1 MVVFCH
7 GNQQQQVEG
16 TCDTEEEEE
25 EEEPPVS
32 HRGVEPSKG
41 RFGECRG
48 REGIPVI
55 TLSDF
60 NSLVTTGTFYE
71 KPLRA
76 PSVRGS
82 ETKRSGKASLDPK
95 MGALVEKGYHIP
107 QEAAA
112 IEWPSP
118 AGQGIYYEEDVPV
131 GQRTVG
137 EAIRIDTRTFY
148 LGETCETQE
157 EVDRREKEKRQRYR
171 DELEA
176 QVAER
181 EAARKRLSGSQ
192 ACTADGSEG
201 TLSSDS
207 PCSMVGMQSSDDHKR
222 EEKEKRA
229 KLKAILDE
237 QVAEQAELRARL
249 LQERAA
255 REAAEEERVRRE
267 IVELAVREARQR
279 QRERTSPHAAGKG
292 SPRRSVQPSHAGDEP
307 PAQTV
312 REQPA
317 SVVRWPPRLSLPL
330 ESPRVEE
337 GDLDQTA
344 PRRLVLVHT
353 PASLATRTSQGAAV
367 RPVSPSV
374 ALRQA
379 LLVSARRDFPSEPST
394 HRSLDRVG
402 SKIEGVAGTMG
413 TLHNR
418 FGGEEHRE
426 GGLSSSPR
434 VVQRKYLVP
443 RNGRD
448 EREEARSDKTPRVAD
463 SLSSSVGNSNR
474 EMVAF
479 LRSNLGKAPGRWGA
493 AAKAKLSIRDGR
505 PMRDSRQGSLIA
517 ERSMANISE
526 FVTSDLMMGT
536 WKAPDWPEEDRL
548 SRNTF
553 WAKSAELLSGDSSED
568 SSSGPETPPYT
579 ERTVERR
586 SVADED
592 DEWSE
597 SPSMSGD
604 EELSD
609 ELDSFGSGGAAVDS
623 RRHSSSLSSSS
634 WGEGS
639 LSGRMPGSRWSSAH
653 YSALIG
659 TVLVTEGLD
668 CAHDIA
674 EILHAL
680 QDRAIVAEQLSSS
693 SDDERTSDGSSD
705 SSFFQEF
712 EEGAA
717 AAGLLS
723 IPEEDEELSFV
734 PDESGSV
741 GGSPLVTDRPSS
753 AFLEDAAGTG
763 GWSESSSSIFG

>member
-7 GNQQQQVEG
+7 GNQQQQQVEAS
-16 TCDTEEEEE
+16 DT

-60 NSLVTTGTFYE
+60 NSLITTGTFHE

-82 ETKRSGKASLDPK
+82 ETKRSGKASQDPK
-95 MGALVEKGYHIP
+95 TGALVEKGYNIP

-118 AGQGIYYEEDVPV
+118 AGEGIYYEEDVPL

-137 EAIRIDTRTFY
+137 EAIRLDTRTFY

-192 ACTADGSEG
+192 ACTADDSEG

-207 PCSMVGMQSSDDHKR
+207 PCSMVSLGMQSSDDHKR

-229 KLKAILDE
+229 RLEAILDE

-279 QRERTSPHAAGKG
+279 QRERTSPHACGEG
-292 SPRRSVQPSHAGDEP
+292 SPRRSVQPSHDGDEP
-307 PAQTV
+307 PARTV

-337 GDLDQTA
+337 GDLEQTA
-344 PRRLVLVHT
+344 PRRLGLVHT
-353 PASLATRTSQGAAV
+353 LAARTSQGAAV

-434 VVQRKYLVP
+434 VARRKYLVP

-517 ERSMANISE
+517 ERSMANISK

-553 WAKSAELLSGDSSED
+553 LAKSAELLSGGSSED

-592 DEWSE
+592 DEWSD
-597 SPSMSGD
+597 SPSLSGD
-604 EELSD
+604 EEPSD
-609 ELDSFGSGGAAVDS
+609 ELDSFGSGGAAVD
-623 RRHSSSLSSSS
+623 
-634 WGEGS
+634 
-639 LSGRMPGSRWSSAH
+639 
-653 YSALIG
+653 
-659 TVLVTEGLD
+659 
-668 CAHDIA
+668 
-674 EILHAL
+674 
-680 QDRAIVAEQLSSS
+680 
-693 SDDERTSDGSSD
+693 
-705 SSFFQEF
+705 
-712 EEGAA
+712 
-717 AAGLLS
+717 
-723 IPEEDEELSFV
+723 
-734 PDESGSV
+734 
-741 GGSPLVTDRPSS
+741 
-753 AFLEDAAGTG
+753 
-763 GWSESSSSIFG
+763 

>member
-7 GNQQQQVEG
+7 GNQQQQQVEAS
-16 TCDTEEEEE
+16 DTE

-60 NSLVTTGTFYE
+60 NSLITTGTFHE

-76 PSVRGS
+76 ASVRGS
-82 ETKRSGKASLDPK
+82 ETKRSGKASQDPK
-95 MGALVEKGYHIP
+95 AGALVEKGYHIP

-118 AGQGIYYEEDVPV
+118 AGEGIYHEEDVPV

-137 EAIRIDTRTFY
+137 EAIRLDTRTFY

-192 ACTADGSEG
+192 ACTADDSEG

-207 PCSMVGMQSSDDHKR
+207 PCSMVSLGMQLSDHHKR

-229 KLKAILDE
+229 RLKAILDE

-279 QRERTSPHAAGKG
+279 QRERTSPHACREE
-292 SPRRSVQPSHAGDEP
+292 SPRRSVQPSHDGEEP
-307 PAQTV
+307 PAQ
-312 REQPA
+312 RMYEQPA
-317 SVVRWPPRLSLPL
+317 SVRRWPPRLSLPL

-337 GDLDQTA
+337 ASPEQTA
-344 PRRLVLVHT
+344 PRRLGPVHT
-353 PASLATRTSQGAAV
+353 PATRTSQGTTV
-367 RPVSPSV
+367 HPVSPSL
-374 ALRQA
+374 ALQRP
-379 LLVSARRDFPSEPST
+379 LLVSARPDFSSEAST
-394 HRSLDRVG
+394 HRSLDRVS

-426 GGLSSSPR
+426 GGFSGSTQVAR
-434 VVQRKYLVP
+434 RKYLVP

-463 SLSSSVGNSNR
+463 SLSSIVGNSNR

-493 AAKAKLSIRDGR
+493 AAKAKLSIRGGR

-517 ERSMANISE
+517 ERSMANISK

-536 WKAPDWPEEDRL
+536 WKASDWPEADR
-548 SRNTF
+548 R
-553 WAKSAELLSGDSSED
+553 SGSSEE

-597 SPSMSGD
+597 TTSLSGD
-604 EELSD
+604 EELRG
-609 ELDSFGSGGAAVDS
+609 ELDSFGSGGGAVDS
-623 RRHSSSLSSSS
+623 RRHSTSRSSSS
-634 WGEGS
+634 WEGGS
-639 LSGRMPGSRWSSAH
+639 LSSRMPGSRWSSAH

-680 QDRAIVAEQLSSS
+680 QDRAVVAEQLSSS
-693 SDDERTSDGSSD
+693 SDDER
-705 SSFFQEF
+705 
-712 EEGAA
+712 
-717 AAGLLS
+717 
-723 IPEEDEELSFV
+723 
-734 PDESGSV
+734 
-741 GGSPLVTDRPSS
+741 
-753 AFLEDAAGTG
+753 
-763 GWSESSSSIFG
+763 IFGWLERL

>member
-1 MVVFCH
+1 MVVFCP
-7 GNQQQQVEG
+7 GNQQQQQQVEAS
-16 TCDTEEEEE
+16 DA

-60 NSLVTTGTFYE
+60 NSLITTGTFHE

-76 PSVRGS
+76 PSVRES
-82 ETKRSGKASLDPK
+82 ETKQSRKSSQDPK
-95 MGALVEKGYHIP
+95 TAALAEKGYHIP

-112 IEWPSP
+112 RESAATATEWPSP
-118 AGQGIYYEEDVPV
+118 AGGGLHHEEDVPV
-131 GQRTVG
+131 GQRTEG
-137 EAIRIDTRTFY
+137 EAIRLDTRTFY
-148 LGETCETQE
+148 LGLTCETQE
-157 EVDRREKEKRQRYR
+157 EVDRREKAKRQRYR

-192 ACTADGSEG
+192 ACTADDSEG

-207 PCSMVGMQSSDDHKR
+207 PCSMVSLGMQSSDDHKR

-229 KLKAILDE
+229 RLKAILDE

-279 QRERTSPHAAGKG
+279 QRERTAPHACGEG
-292 SPRRSVQPSHAGDEP
+292 SPRRSVQPASHDGEEP
-307 PAQTV
+307 PAQTMC
-312 REQPA
+312 EQPA

-330 ESPRVEE
+330 ASPRGEE
-337 GDLDQTA
+337 GDLEQTA
-344 PRRLVLVHT
+344 PRRLGPVHP

-367 RPVSPSV
+367 RPVSPS
-374 ALRQA
+374 LQRP
-379 LLVSARRDFPSEPST
+379 LLVSSRRDLSSEPPT

-402 SKIEGVAGTMG
+402 SKIEGVAGTIG
-413 TLHNR
+413 TLQNR

-426 GGLSSSPR
+426 GGLSGSTQVAR
-434 VVQRKYLVP
+434 RKYLVP

-448 EREEARSDKTPRVAD
+448 DREEARSDKTPIIAD

-479 LRSNLGKAPGRWGA
+479 LKSNLGKAPGRWGA
-493 AAKAKLSIRDGR
+493 AAEAKLSIRDGR

-517 ERSMANISE
+517 ERSMANISK
-526 FVTSDLMMGT
+526 FVTSGLMMGT
-536 WKAPDWPEEDRL
+536 WKASDWPEEDG
-548 SRNTF
+548 
-553 WAKSAELLSGDSSED
+553 LSGSSED

-597 SPSMSGD
+597 SPSLSGD
-604 EELSD
+604 EEPSD

-634 WGEGS
+634 WGGGS

-668 CAHDIA
+668 CANDIA

-712 EEGAA
+712 EEGAT
-717 AAGLLS
+717 AAGLMS
-723 IPEEDEELSFV
+723 IAEEEPSFV

-753 AFLEDAAGTG
+753 AFPEDAAGTG